1 MPLKGLVTMYSITV
15 TERGKQPERIE
26 LDKPEIVLGR
36 AYGNDI
42 ILARSSVSKRH
53 VRIVV
58 TEDRFV
64 VHDLQSTNGTSVSG
78 NKISAPTEV
87 KSGDTIVV
95 GDFRVLLKHEGAGV
109 PRPSVSEYVIG
120 PPISPSGN
128 MPSLTGS
135 HAQVMPRD
143 IETGSHLPATGF
155 GKEAT
160 STRVTSVHS
169 ALAEGLTVGVP
180 SFSAAGK
187 LTPASPSSSA
197 SVEGERLAAEAPSR
211 RARIRIERQ
220 PAVFGPLRRPE
231 GAAFAEVFAAALNG
245 ALLRVSLADLPLAYP
260 TRQEDVLRFSPLVAK
275 AVDLATP
282 ADFDGDERA
291 ALAPLLLAELLGLGP
306 LELLLSTTEATE
318 VHLQATGEI
327 FERQAN
333 NRLQRAEVGFGRQE
347 TALLAFRRLA
357 IAAQVGSGGSA
368 RILLDGFPTVVVNGA
383 KSAEGGAASIMRAPS
398 SIGDVRATF
407 RAGDPEAILSWLQG
421 ALRLRANVVVSSPNR
436 SLATSFI
443 HGLLADSS
451 DRIVIVEEVPSTTLR
466 GFNVLRLE
474 NNTNSLNSDLQR
486 AFMLRPDYA
495 IIDPL
500 VEKDVAIWLAGP
512 TGHAVS
518 SLVAVAAR
526 SSADAISSLAFA
538 AAEHCAAESAA
549 VHDRLAARIDLLI
562 HVDADAGGLF
572 VVSMSELTL
581 AAHPRFAREQ
591 LYGTNGV
598 CNLRPLR
605 FLTES

>member
-1 MPLKGLVTMYSITV
+1 
-15 TERGKQPERIE
+15 
-26 LDKPEIVLGR
+26 
-36 AYGNDI
+36 
-42 ILARSSVSKRH
+42 
-53 VRIVV
+53 
-58 TEDRFV
+58 
-64 VHDLQSTNGTSVSG
+64 
-78 NKISAPTEV
+78 
-87 KSGDTIVV
+87 
-95 GDFRVLLKHEGAGV
+95 
-109 PRPSVSEYVIG
+109 
-120 PPISPSGN
+120 
-128 MPSLTGS
+128 
-135 HAQVMPRD
+135 MPRD

-155 GKEAT
+155 GKEVT
-160 STRVTSVHS
+160 TTRITSVHS
-169 ALAEGLTVGVP
+169 ALAEGIAVGA
-180 SFSAAGK
+180 SSLAASGK
-187 LTPASPSSSA
+187 VTLATPSSSS
-197 SVEGERLAAEAPSR
+197 SVESERLGMEAQGR

-231 GAAFAEVFAAALNG
+231 GAAFAEIFAAALNG
-245 ALLRVSLADLPLAYP
+245 ALLRVNLADLPLTYP

-282 ADFDGDERA
+282 ADFDSGERA

-306 LELLLSTTEATE
+306 LELLLGTTEATE
-318 VHLQATGEI
+318 VHLQATGQI

-333 NRLQRAEVGFGRQE
+333 NRLQQAEVGFGRQE

-368 RILLDGFPTVVVNGA
+368 RILLDGFPTVVASSA

-407 RAGDPEAILSWLQG
+407 RTGDADAILAWLRG
-421 ALRLRANVVVSSPNR
+421 ALQQRANLVVSSPNR

-443 HGLLADSS
+443 HSLLSDSR

-500 VEKDVAIWLAGP
+500 VEKDVAIWLTGP
-512 TGHAVS
+512 TGYAVS
-518 SLVAVAAR
+518 TLVAVAAR
-526 SSADAISSLAFA
+526 SSADAISALAFA

-572 VVSMSELTL
+572 VVSMSEITH
-581 AAHPRFAREQ
+581 AAYPRFAREL
-591 LYGTNGV
+591 LYDTNGV